1 MQLLRAVHVRAYT
14 GIVEYEWDPAKAAAN
29 LRKHGV
35 DFADA
40 TSVLSDPLAAT
51 RDDDHPSE
59 LRRLTLGVD
68 ALGRLL
74 VVCYVRRGTKV
85 RIISARKAT
94 HHERRQYEDQP

>member
-1 MQLLRAVHVRAYT
+1 MYGRAYT
-14 GIVEYEWDPAKAAAN
+14 RAVEYEWDPAKAAAN

-40 TSVLSDPLAAT
+40 ASVLSDPLAAT

-59 LRRLTLGVD
+59 ARRLTLGVD
-68 ALGRLL
+68 AAGRLL

-94 HHERRQYEDQP
+94 PHERRQYEDQP

>member
-1 MQLLRAVHVRAYT
+1 MYARAYT
-14 GIVEYEWDPAKAAAN
+14 RAVEYEWDPAKAAAN

-40 TSVLSDPLAAT
+40 ASVLSDPLAAT
-51 RDDDHPSE
+51 RDDDHPFES
-59 LRRLTLGVD
+59 RRLTLGAD

-74 VVCYVRRGTKV
+74 VVCYVRRGTNV

-94 HHERRQYEDQP
+94 PHERRQYEVQP

>member
-1 MQLLRAVHVRAYT
+1 
-14 GIVEYEWDPAKAAAN
+14 VEYEWDAAKAAAN

-40 TSVLSDPLAAT
+40 ASVLSDPLAAT
-51 RDDDHPSE
+51 RDDEHPFE
-59 LRRLTLGVD
+59 ARRLTLGVD

-74 VVCYVRRGTKV
+74 VVSYVRRGSNV

-94 HHERRQYEDQP
+94 PHERRQYEDQP

>member
-1 MQLLRAVHVRAYT
+1 MYTRAYN
-14 GIVEYEWDPAKAAAN
+14 GRVEYEWDAAKAAAN

-40 TSVLSDPLAAT
+40 ASVLSDPLAAT
-51 RDDDHPSE
+51 RDDEHPFE
-59 LRRLTLGVD
+59 ARRLTLGVD

-74 VVCYVRRGTKV
+74 VVSYVRRGNNV

-94 HHERRQYEDQP
+94 PHERRQYEDQP

>member
-1 MQLLRAVHVRAYT
+1 MYVRAYT
-14 GIVEYEWDPAKAAAN
+14 ATVEYEWDPAKAAAN

-94 HHERRQYEDQP
+94 PHERRQYEDQP

>member
-1 MQLLRAVHVRAYT
+1 MHVRAYT

-94 HHERRQYEDQP
+94 PHERRQYEDQP

>member
-1 MQLLRAVHVRAYT
+1 M
-14 GIVEYEWDPAKAAAN
+14 EYEWDPAKAAAN

-94 HHERRQYEDQP
+94 PHERRQYEDQP

>member
-1 MQLLRAVHVRAYT
+1 VYVRAYT
-14 GIVEYEWDPAKAAAN
+14 ATVEYEWDPAKAAAN

-94 HHERRQYEDQP
+94 PHERRQYEDQP

>member
-1 MQLLRAVHVRAYT
+1 MYGRAYT
-14 GIVEYEWDPAKAAAN
+14 LTVEYEWDPAKAAAN

-40 TSVLSDPLAAT
+40 TSVLSDPFAAT

-59 LRRLTLGVD
+59 PRRLTLGVD

-94 HHERRQYEDQP
+94 PHERRQYEDQP

>member
-1 MQLLRAVHVRAYT
+1 MYARAYNS
-14 GIVEYEWDPAKAAAN
+14 GVEYEWDAAKAVAN

-40 TSVLSDPLAAT
+40 ASVLSDPLAAT
-51 RDDDHPSE
+51 RDDEHPFE
-59 LRRLTLGVD
+59 ARRLTLGVD

-74 VVCYVRRGTKV
+74 VVSYVRRGNNV

-94 HHERRQYEDQP
+94 PHERRQYEDQP

>member
-1 MQLLRAVHVRAYT
+1 MYVRAYT
-14 GIVEYEWDPAKAAAN
+14 RAVEYEWDPAKAAAN
-29 LRKHGV
+29 PGKHGV

-40 TSVLSDPLAAT
+40 VSVFSDPLAAT

-59 LRRLTLGVD
+59 ARRLTLGVD
-68 ALGRLL
+68 AAGRLL

-94 HHERRQYEDQP
+94 PHERRQYEDQP